1 MVEDQNKNK
10 KMSKEDADRLLFWL
24 GKIES
29 GLKDLDLEMKIYH
42 RDLREELDKT
52 KLKNTLK
59 RIVNIKDN

>member
-1 MVEDQNKNK
+1 MEDQNKNK
-10 KMSKEDADRLLFWL
+10 KEMSQEDADRLLFWL
-24 GKIES
+24 SKIES

-42 RDLREELDKT
+42 RDLRDELDKT